1 MSMSQPVSTQP
12 AVWTQNLI
20 ALARDRAADL
30 GFASLGVSNA
40 DVTQASEGLRDW
52 LAAGYH
58 GDMDYMSRHA
68 SLRSDPGLL
77 TPGTLS
83 AVMVTMS
90 YRPSD
95 DSWVDQAWG
104 RIENS
109 EKAFVASY
117 ALGRDYHK
125 VMRANLQLLAKFIE
139 TQVGAFGFRVFCD
152 SAPVMEVAL
161 ASKAQLGWRGKN
173 TLLLNREQGSMFF
186 IGTIYTDLPIE
197 ITAELTQ
204 GAMSDGEHCGT
215 CDRCLTVC
223 PTQAFVAPYVLD
235 ARKCISYLTIENKG
249 AIPEQ
254 YRRAMGNRIYG
265 CDDCQLVCP
274 WNKYAKAA
282 SHPDFAARHSLD
294 DSGLM
299 SLFAWSASEFDT
311 RMAGSAI
318 FRIGYWRWLR
328 NIAVGLGNALADSHS
343 ITLHAEIRSALN
355 KRLMSCEVD
364 DAHQALLAEHIEW
377 ALAQQVVAIQ

>member
-1 MSMSQPVSTQP
+1 MSQLASTQP
-12 AVWTQNLI
+12 AVWTQSLI
-20 ALARDRAADL
+20 ALARERAADL
-30 GFASLGVSNA
+30 GFASLGVSNV

-68 SLRSDPGLL
+68 SLRSDPSLL
-77 TPGTLS
+77 TPGTVS

-90 YRPSD
+90 YRPAA
-95 DSWVDQAWG
+95 DSWVDHAW
-104 RIENS
+104 RSIDDS
-109 EKAFVASY
+109 QKAYVAGY

-125 VMRANLQLLAKFIE
+125 VMRANLQLLAKFIQ
-139 TQVGAFGFRVFCD
+139 TQVGALGFRVFCD
-152 SAPVMEVAL
+152 SAPVMEVTL

-186 IGTIYTDLPIE
+186 IGTIYTDLPID
-197 ITAELTQ
+197 TQ
-204 GAMSDGEHCGT
+204 GEAVDAAMSDGEHCGS

-223 PTQAFVAPYVLD
+223 PTKAFVAPYVLD

-282 SHPDFAARHSLD
+282 SHPDFAVRHRLD
-294 DSGLM
+294 DSGLLE
-299 SLFAWSASEFDT
+299 LFAWSADDFDT

-328 NIAVGLGNALADSHS
+328 NIAVGLGNALADSR
-343 ITLHAEIRSALN
+343 TAKLHAQIRTALLA
-355 KRLMSCEVD
+355 RLAGCSVD
-364 DAHQALLAEHIEW
+364 DPHQALLAEHIQW
-377 ALAQQVVAIQ
+377 ALAQQTDAKP

>member
-1 MSMSQPVSTQP
+1 MSLTQSASIQP
-12 AVWTQNLI
+12 AVWTQGLI

-30 GFASLGVSNA
+30 GFASLGVSNS

-58 GDMDYMSRHA
+58 GDMDYMARHA
-68 SLRSDPGLL
+68 SLRSDPALL

-90 YRPSD
+90 YRPTD
-95 DSWVDQAWG
+95 ERWVEHGWRSLEQG
-104 RIENS
+104 
-109 EKAFVASY
+109 EKAYVASY

-125 VMRANLQLLAKFIE
+125 VMRTNLKTLAKFIE
-139 TQVGAFGFRVFCD
+139 TQVGALGFRVFCD
-152 SAPVMEVAL
+152 SAPVMEVTL
-161 ASKAQLGWRGKN
+161 ATKANLGWRGKN
-173 TLLLNREQGSMFF
+173 TLLLNRDQGSMFF

-197 ITAELTQ
+197 SVDVPAVAEN
-204 GAMSDGEHCGT
+204 GEHCGT
-215 CDRCLTVC
+215 CERCLTVC
-223 PTQAFVAPYVLD
+223 PTKAFVAPYVLD

-282 SHPDFAARHSLD
+282 SHPDFAVRHRLD
-294 DSGLM
+294 DAGLLE
-299 SLFAWSASEFDT
+299 LFEWSMADFDS

-318 FRIGYWRWLR
+318 YRIGYWRWLR
-328 NIAVGLGNALADSHS
+328 NIAVGLGNALADSRTAKH
-343 ITLHAEIRSALN
+343 HAVIRTALSQ
-355 KRLMSCEVD
+355 RLVHAD
-364 DAHQALLAEHIEW
+364 LAGDAQALLREHIEW
-377 ALAQQVVAIQ
+377 ALAQKVDAIQ